1 MKILVTGGA
10 GFIGSHIVEYL
21 VQRGDSVTVVDNLNT
36 GKIENLKSVF
46 KKINFAQID
55 IRDFKVLKNLM
66 ENIDGIFHQAAM
78 ASVQD
83 SFRIPEKFHDVNVN
97 GTENI
102 FKIAKEFGI
111 KVVYASSSSVYG
123 DTSIL
128 PTTES
133 DEKRPINPYAKTK
146 LEKDKLAEQYAKNG
160 LKVIGL
166 RYFNVFGPRQSKEY
180 AGVIKLFLERIQQG
194 LPPLVNGDG
203 LQIRDFVYVDD
214 VVNANILSMES
225 DIDFEFFSAPHI
237 PFHHSTS
244 QLIANIALLTCTILS
259 FASFF
264 AFCSPFCNIR
274 AISSLLM
281 LFLRSRI
288 GSSTFSIA
296 FKHHLLH
303 STHPIPAV
311 RHPSSTFF
319 IVSSSLNAL
328 W

>member
-225 DIDFEFFSAPHI
+225 DIDFEFFNIGTGTTISI
-237 PFHHSTS
+237 
-244 QLIANIALLTCTILS
+244 LDLANIIIKFSGLKIKPIHRPALPGDVRATQADITKAKTMLKWRPTTSIQDWLKSVVLDIKNIL
-259 FASFF
+259 
-264 AFCSPFCNIR
+264 
-274 AISSLLM
+274 
-281 LFLRSRI
+281 
-288 GSSTFSIA
+288 
-296 FKHHLLH
+296 
-303 STHPIPAV
+303 
-311 RHPSSTFF
+311 
-319 IVSSSLNAL
+319 
-328 W
+328 